1 MRPSVLRVGP
11 KPSAWYPESRVR
23 GHRDAWVGW
32 PRGMEADTGAMQTRE
47 VMQTQ
52 GWCRHGGDADTGV
65 TQTRKVIQTLGW
77 CRHGRWYRHR
87 GDADM
92 RGDTDTGV
100 MQTREVIQTL
110 GWCRQERW
118 CRHRGDADT
127 RGDTDTGVMQ
137 TREVIQTLGW
147 CRHERWYRHC
157 SNADMGWCSCRQGAP
172 AASKSW
178 TRQRRTFPG
187 ASGECSPVHTL
198 IQTSGLQN

>member
-110 GWCRQERW
+110 GWCRHGRW
-118 CRHRGDADT
+118 YRHWGDADT
-127 RGDTDTGVMQ
+127 RGDTDTAVMQ
-137 TREVIQTLGW
+137 TWGDAAAGRGHLQPPKAGRDKEGPSLELQGSAALSTP
-147 CRHERWYRHC
+147 WYRLLASRTKRTNFFVLSHLVC
-157 SNADMGWCSCRQGAP
+157 GVDHEAP
-172 AASKSW
+172 
-178 TRQRRTFPG
+178 RD
-187 ASGECSPVHTL
+187 
-198 IQTSGLQN
+198 